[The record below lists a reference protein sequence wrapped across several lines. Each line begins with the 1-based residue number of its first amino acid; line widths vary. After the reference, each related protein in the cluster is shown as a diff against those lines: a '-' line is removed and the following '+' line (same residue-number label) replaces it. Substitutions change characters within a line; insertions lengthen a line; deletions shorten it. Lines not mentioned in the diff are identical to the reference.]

1 MSEVQIDRRS
11 FLAAATAVA
20 AGGAVAAPP
29 RTAIAAPVPQ
39 LDDLTELTLAQAA
52 TAIRD
57 RRISSEEIVRAHLHR
72 IAAFDDT
79 YMAFNTVLAE
89 QALAR
94 ARMLDRR
101 KPVGVLHGVPIVVKD
116 NYWTKDV
123 ETTANSYIFEGFV
136 PEEDATCVARLL
148 HEGAVIL
155 GKTQMGPLATTRATT
170 PDGLVTTVNAWT
182 PNTPSYDP
190 GGSSSGSATAVAGRL
205 ACSSIG
211 TQTGGSIT
219 SPSNQ
224 QGLTGLKPTM
234 GRTSLYGVI
243 PLTYSR
249 DHAGPLARDALDAAI
264 MTQVLAGPDPK
275 DPRTQ
280 GLPPVPDLVRA
291 AQRGRRTTLGV
302 PPGYVSGSAAPA
314 RAAMLEQFEA
324 LGVTVE
330 EVTLPEEWNLLT
342 GGVFN
347 NVRLPERTEPFL
359 PYLKQDLKLFGVSLN
374 SWMQGLF
381 LSGDEW
387 ITGQRAKHVLMRRV
401 LDDLFA
407 QCDAVLQTSPVP
419 FDIIG
424 LPEIAFPIGF
434 QPHAASG
441 RDVPVGAIIGGRPFE
456 EDRLLS
462 LAGSYQAETDWHLRR
477 PADPDAGP
485 AARAARPRLTAEEVE
500 ELTQ

>member
-1 MSEVQIDRRS
+1 
-11 FLAAATAVA
+11 
-20 AGGAVAAPP
+20 
-29 RTAIAAPVPQ
+29 
-39 LDDLTELTLAQAA
+39 
-52 TAIRD
+52 
-57 RRISSEEIVRAHLHR
+57 
-72 IAAFDDT
+72 
-79 YMAFNTVLAE
+79 
-89 QALAR
+89 
-94 ARMLDRR
+94 
-101 KPVGVLHGVPIVVKD
+101 
-116 NYWTKDV
+116 
-123 ETTANSYIFEGFV
+123 
-136 PEEDATCVARLL
+136 
-148 HEGAVIL
+148 
-155 GKTQMGPLATTRATT
+155 
-170 PDGLVTTVNAWT
+170 
-182 PNTPSYDP
+182 
-190 GGSSSGSATAVAGRL
+190 
-205 ACSSIG
+205 
-211 TQTGGSIT
+211 
-219 SPSNQ
+219 
-224 QGLTGLKPTM
+224 M

-275 DPRTQ
+275 DQRTQ

-302 PPGYVSGSAAPA
+302 PPGYVSGSAAQA
-314 RAAMLEQFEA
+314 RAAMLAQFEA
-324 LGVTVE
+324 LGVTLE
-330 EVTLPEEWNLLT
+330 EVTLPEEWDLLT

-441 RDVPVGAIIGGRPFE
+441 REVPVGAIIGSRPFE

-462 LAGSYQAETDWHLRR
+462 LAGAYQAETGWHLRR
-477 PADPDAGP
+477 PADPETGP